1 MEQRQPLK
9 QQVIKFFIKLLNKAT
24 FCYLQVRIVA
34 EGKQSSSQHRTA
46 VDNITIS
53 TKTCERSPPH
63 SSPGTENWLSANIL
77 VVPSGLSVCD
87 TKIYTF

>member
-63 SSPGTENWLSANIL
+63 SSPGTENWLSANTL
-77 VVPSGLSVCD
+77 VVPSGLSV
-87 TKIYTF
+87 